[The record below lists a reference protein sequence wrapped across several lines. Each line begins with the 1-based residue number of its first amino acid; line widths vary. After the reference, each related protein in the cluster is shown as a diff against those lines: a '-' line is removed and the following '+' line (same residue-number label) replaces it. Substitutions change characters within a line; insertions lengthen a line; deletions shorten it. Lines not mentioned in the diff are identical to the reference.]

1 MDQDQGHLDSRI
13 PLTSVNDLNKVV
25 SDVVSMSKT
34 MERLGAR
41 VEYLEGELPKFL
53 KTQHLPSIIPKN
65 LIEPQ
70 LLIRPFSE
78 HFDLR
83 SFCCWLE
90 GVEDAF
96 DYCFVPEDEQVDVVS
111 CKFLPGGEA
120 SKWWKRIQ
128 DLSMQ
133 VDKKHRINWH
143 QMKRLLMAK
152 FISPDCLLDN
162 KKSQDSF

>member
-1 MDQDQGHLDSRI
+1 MDQDQGHHIGSRI
-13 PLTSVNDLNKVV
+13 TSTLVSDLNKVL

-53 KTQHLPSIIPKN
+53 IKQHPPSDIPKN

-83 SFCCWLE
+83 SFRCWLK
-90 GVEDAF
+90 GVEEAF
-96 DYCFVPEDEQVDVVS
+96 NYCFVPEDEQVDVVS
-111 CKFLPGGEA
+111 CKFLPDGEA

-128 DLSMQ
+128 DISMQ
-133 VDKKHRINWH
+133 VDKKSPINWPK
-143 QMKRLLMAK
+143 MKRLLMAK
-152 FISPDCLLDN
+152 FLFPYC
-162 KKSQDSF
+162 